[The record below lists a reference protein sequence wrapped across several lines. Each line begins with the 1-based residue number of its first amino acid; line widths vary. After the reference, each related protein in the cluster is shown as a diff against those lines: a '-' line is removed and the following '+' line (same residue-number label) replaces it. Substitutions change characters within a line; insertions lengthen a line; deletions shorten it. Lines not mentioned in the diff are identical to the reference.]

1 MGKSGHGDVT
11 HGGGHA
17 LQGVGGPKNFPHSFG
32 MSRIFFQRHQG
43 IIQRREVIMRFGE
56 KKFFVIL
63 GVQISPSP
71 IWNTGLFRFGRCGFT
86 AKEIQGILKKSL
98 VVFYFKGKA

>member
-1 MGKSGHGDVT
+1 
-11 HGGGHA
+11 
-17 LQGVGGPKNFPHSFG
+17 
-32 MSRIFFQRHQG
+32 
-43 IIQRREVIMRFGE
+43 MRFGE

-86 AKEIQGILKKSL
+86 AKEIQGILKKASL
-98 VVFYFKGKA
+98 CFILREKPENRRLNLIA